1 MNIVYIIS
9 TIFLLITYMLLKKN
23 NDKQNLLS
31 GIIISIIMLFAY
43 NIAVN
48 VILYFIQA
56 KLDLNIL
63 SVVNFIISFGI
74 LLKILKDKDIQKY
87 YIDKVDLIIVIIILI
102 VASAVAIY
110 NYGFNIK
117 IKHRTTD
124 ASSHYLASSDY
135 WQYSTLTSKKN
146 TDAFNYFGVTFLMPG
161 SYINCGIM
169 FKIFDSI
176 LDDVY
181 FYKLFFLFDIFNWIL
196 SGLLMYVLLT
206 MKSKKTK
213 VKILALFF
221 SFFYM
226 FAYQLNSL
234 VCGFSYLGLGLDF
247 IIAILIVMKSDM
259 KGLFKNILLFFLN
272 FGLMFTYYYFAPVV
286 FLTIFWQI
294 LQENKENGN
303 KLFNL
308 KNICNIIISLI
319 LPGIFG
325 ILYFVVMPKINKVS
339 GINYINAL
347 LIDGSIYKNL
357 ITNLIPYLVL
367 AEIFI
372 IYNLKNKNKCIDFK
386 FLILSLL
393 FIIIA
398 LIGWKLNK
406 ISDYY
411 YYKIY
416 YFVFISLII
425 SSFEVIKI
433 LVEQP
438 KYKIATYILIA
449 IYGIGLICSIILK
462 NSLWIYDIYAAN
474 GAEMQLDYEVI
485 NKDEIEILKWYN
497 NNLNDINNTNMKTL
511 FIYNDDG
518 NINGKCRWIY
528 FITKNTYNFLDMIYD
543 IGDINPIDEL
553 IQENKKYIVAF
564 KNEYKMYD
572 NYDNINEKI
581 TQYNLT
587 ILFQN
592 DGGMVLQNPNV
603 VE

>member
-23 NDKQNLLS
+23 NDKQNILS

-43 NIAVN
+43 NIAIN
-48 VILYFIQA
+48 VILYFMQV

-63 SVVNFIISFGI
+63 SIVNFVISFII

-102 VASAVAIY
+102 VASAIAIY
-110 NYGFNIK
+110 NYGFDIK

-124 ASSHYLASSDY
+124 AASHYLASSDY
-135 WQYSTLTSKKN
+135 WQYSTLTSQKN
-146 TDAFNYFGVTFLMPG
+146 TDILGSFGLTFLMPG
-161 SYINCGIM
+161 SYVNCGII
-169 FKIFDSI
+169 FKIFDNI
-176 LDDVY
+176 VDNTD
-181 FYKLFFLFDIFNWIL
+181 FYKLFFLFDIFNWVL

-206 MKSKKTK
+206 MKNRKTK

-247 IIAILIVMKSDM
+247 IIAIIIILKSDL
-259 KGLFKNILLFFLN
+259 KGIFKNILLFFLN

-303 KLFNL
+303 KLFNV
-308 KNICNIIISLI
+308 KNICNITISLI

-325 ILYFVVMPKINKVS
+325 ILYFVIMPKIKNVS
-339 GINYINAL
+339 GINYVNAL

-367 AEIFI
+367 SEIFI
-372 IYNLKNKNKCIDFK
+372 IYNLKNKDIEFK
-386 FLILSLL
+386 FLILSLV

-425 SSFEVIKI
+425 SSFETIKI
-433 LVEQP
+433 LIEQP
-438 KYKIATYILIA
+438 KYKIITYILIV
-449 IYGIGLICSIILK
+449 IYSIGLICSIILK
-462 NSLWIYDIYAAN
+462 NSLWIYDIYASN
-474 GAEMQLDYEVI
+474 GAELQLDYEVI
-485 NKDEIEILKWYN
+485 SKDEIELLKWYN
-497 NNLNDINNTNMKTL
+497 NNLNDINNTNMNTL

-518 NINGKCRWIY
+518 SITGKCRWIY
-528 FITKNTYNFLDMIYD
+528 FITKNTYNFLDMICD
-543 IGDINPIDEL
+543 TDGTNPIDEL
-553 IQENKKYIVAF
+553 IQENKKYMVAF

-572 NYDNINEKI
+572 EYDNIYEKI
-581 TQYNLT
+581 KQYNLT
-587 ILFQN
+587 ILYQN
-592 DGGMVLQNPNV
+592 DGGMILENPNV

>member
-23 NDKQNLLS
+23 NDKQNILS

-43 NIAVN
+43 NIAIN
-48 VILYFIQA
+48 VILYFMQV

-63 SVVNFIISFGI
+63 SIVNFVISFII

-102 VASAVAIY
+102 VASAIAIY
-110 NYGFNIK
+110 NYGFDIK

-124 ASSHYLASSDY
+124 AASHYLASSDY
-135 WQYSTLTSKKN
+135 WQYSTLTSQKN
-146 TDAFNYFGVTFLMPG
+146 TDILGSFGLTFLMPG
-161 SYINCGIM
+161 SYVNCGII
-169 FKIFDSI
+169 FKIFDNI
-176 LDDVY
+176 VDNTD
-181 FYKLFFLFDIFNWIL
+181 FYKLFFLFDIFNWVL

-206 MKSKKTK
+206 MKNRKTK

-247 IIAILIVMKSDM
+247 IIAIIIILKSDL
-259 KGLFKNILLFFLN
+259 KGIFKNILLFFLN

-303 KLFNL
+303 KLFNV
-308 KNICNIIISLI
+308 KNICNITISLI

-325 ILYFVVMPKINKVS
+325 ILYFVIMPKIKNVS
-339 GINYINAL
+339 GINYVNAL

-367 AEIFI
+367 SEIFI
-372 IYNLKNKNKCIDFK
+372 IYNLKNKDIEFK
-386 FLILSLL
+386 FLILSLV

-425 SSFEVIKI
+425 SSFETIKI
-433 LVEQP
+433 LIEQP
-438 KYKIATYILIA
+438 KYKIITYILIV
-449 IYGIGLICSIILK
+449 IYSIGLICSIILK
-462 NSLWIYDIYAAN
+462 NSLWIYDIYASN
-474 GAEMQLDYEVI
+474 GAELQLDYEVI
-485 NKDEIEILKWYN
+485 SKDEIELLKWYN
-497 NNLNDINNTNMKTL
+497 NNLNDINNTNMNTL

-518 NINGKCRWIY
+518 SITGKCRWIY
-528 FITKNTYNFLDMIYD
+528 FITKNTYNFLDMICD
-543 IGDINPIDEL
+543 TDGTNPIDEL

-592 DGGMVLQNPNV
+592 DSGMVLQNPNV

>member
-23 NDKQNLLS
+23 NDKQNILS

-43 NIAVN
+43 NIAIN
-48 VILYFIQA
+48 VILYFMQV

-63 SVVNFIISFGI
+63 SIVNFVISFII

-102 VASAVAIY
+102 VASAIAIY
-110 NYGFNIK
+110 NYGFDIK

-124 ASSHYLASSDY
+124 AASHYLASSDY
-135 WQYSTLTSKKN
+135 WQYSTLTSQKN
-146 TDAFNYFGVTFLMPG
+146 TDILGSFGLTFLMPG
-161 SYINCGIM
+161 SYVNCGII
-169 FKIFDSI
+169 FKIFDNI
-176 LDDVY
+176 VDNTD
-181 FYKLFFLFDIFNWIL
+181 FYKLFFLFDIFNWVL

-206 MKSKKTK
+206 MKNRKTK

-247 IIAILIVMKSDM
+247 IIAIIIILKSDL
-259 KGLFKNILLFFLN
+259 KGIFKNILLFFLN

-303 KLFNL
+303 KLFNV
-308 KNICNIIISLI
+308 KNICNITISLI

-325 ILYFVVMPKINKVS
+325 ILYFVIMPKIKNVS
-339 GINYINAL
+339 GINYVNAL

-367 AEIFI
+367 SEIFI
-372 IYNLKNKNKCIDFK
+372 IYNLKNKDIEFK
-386 FLILSLL
+386 FLILSLV

-425 SSFEVIKI
+425 SSFETIKI
-433 LVEQP
+433 LIEQP
-438 KYKIATYILIA
+438 KYKIITYILIV
-449 IYGIGLICSIILK
+449 IYSIGLICSIILK
-462 NSLWIYDIYAAN
+462 NSLWIYDIYASN
-474 GAEMQLDYEVI
+474 GAELQLDYEVI
-485 NKDEIEILKWYN
+485 SKDEIELLKWYN
-497 NNLNDINNTNMKTL
+497 NNLNDINNTNMNTL

-518 NINGKCRWIY
+518 SITGKCRWIY
-528 FITKNTYNFLDMIYD
+528 FITKNTYNFLDMICD
-543 IGDINPIDEL
+543 TDGTNPIDEL
-553 IQENKKYIVAF
+553 IQENKKYIVIF